1 MPGANVAVLIMAA
14 GSGRRM
20 GGGLPKQYRPLAG
33 QSSLRRLLAFF
44 GALTTVN
51 CCVCVIDPPARDLF
65 NDAANGLAV
74 DAIVNGGTTRQES
87 VHNGLEALAAMSAPP
102 DIVLIHDAA
111 RPLLSA
117 QIVES
122 LIAALDA
129 ADAAAPALPV
139 PDTLS
144 AIDGDGFGPEHD
156 RNGLLRR
163 QTPQAFHFQAIL
175 AAHRAH
181 AAAAVTD
188 DIALARLAGLKTAI
202 VEGSILLHK
211 LTTEDDTRML
221 EALLNDGKRASVGNG
236 FDVHAF
242 GPGDHVTL
250 CGVDIGHDHGLIG
263 HSDADVAMHAL
274 TDAILGAVGA
284 GDIGQ
289 LFPPTDPQ
297 WKGAASQ
304 IFLERALA
312 ETLERGGE
320 LESCDVTIICEAP
333 KVGPHREAM
342 RKRLAEILK
351 LNPERINVKA
361 TTTERLG
368 FAGRKEGIAAM
379 ATATVYR

>member
-1 MPGANVAVLIMAA
+1 MTGANVAVLIMAA

-20 GGGLPKQYRPLAG
+20 GDGLPKQYRPLAG
-33 QSSLRRLLAFF
+33 QSSLRRLLSFF
-44 GALTTVN
+44 QRLKSVH
-51 CCVCVIDPPARDLF
+51 CCACVIDPTARNLF
-65 NDAANGLAV
+65 DAAAFGLRV
-74 DAIVNGGTTRQES
+74 DAIVDGGATRQAS
-87 VHNGLEALAAMSAPP
+87 VRNGLEALAAMPAPP

-122 LIAALDA
+122 LILALGA

-144 AIDGDGFGPEHD
+144 AIDDDGFGPEHD
-156 RNGLLRR
+156 RDGLLRR
-163 QTPQAFHFQAIL
+163 QTPQAFNFKTIL
-175 AAHRAH
+175 EAHRAH
-181 AAAAVTD
+181 AEASVTD
-188 DIALARLAGLKTAI
+188 DIALARLAGLKTAA
-202 VEGSILLHK
+202 VKGSILLHK

-221 EALLNDGKRASVGNG
+221 EAILNGGKRASVGNG

-250 CGVDIGHDHGLIG
+250 CGVDIGHDQGLVG

-297 WKGAASQ
+297 WKGAASY

-312 ETLERGGE
+312 EAEARGGQI
-320 LESCDVTIICEAP
+320 ESCDVTIICEAP

-342 RKRLAEILK
+342 QKRLAEILK
-351 LNPERINVKA
+351 LDTDRINVKA